1 MRLSRPGSFLK
12 GRAVGGLFKL
22 SAGIDR
28 TLEILTRIGMWCGLA
43 LVVVVCYDVLSRY
56 FGVPK
61 PFGLN
66 STMVQESEYWLHTFL
81 FALVIG
87 YTYTRQGHVRI
98 DLIRDKLP
106 LRAKYAIEM
115 FGCVFFLISYSVVA
129 GVYCYRYALAS
140 FYEGEASKSV
150 IGLSHIWLLK
160 SALPILFLLLGLA
173 GISQLIKSTA
183 GFLGKLPDAKIAETV
198 GGDL

>member
-1 MRLSRPGSFLK
+1 MRLSKPGSFLK

-106 LRAKYAIEM
+106 VEGKICHRDVRL
-115 FGCVFFLISYSVVA
+115 CV
-129 GVYCYRYALAS
+129 
-140 FYEGEASKSV
+140 
-150 IGLSHIWLLK
+150 
-160 SALPILFLLLGLA
+160 LPDFIFCCGGGLLLQLCAGLV
-173 GISQLIKSTA
+173 L
-183 GFLGKLPDAKIAETV
+183 
-198 GGDL
+198 

>member
-1 MRLSRPGSFLK
+1 VGGFLK
-12 GRAVGGLFKL
+12 I

-28 TLEILTRIGMWCGLA
+28 FLEACAKIGMWFGLA

-81 FALVIG
+81 FALLIG
-87 YTYTRQGHVRI
+87 YTYTKQGHVRI

-106 LRAKYAIEM
+106 LKAKYAIEM
-115 FGCVFFLISYSVVA
+115 FGCLFFLISYSVVA
-129 GVYCYRYALAS
+129 GFYCYRYALAS

-160 SALPILFLLLGLA
+160 SALPILFVLLGIA

-183 GFLGKLPDAKIAETV
+183 GFLGRLPDEKVAETV

>member
-1 MRLSRPGSFLK
+1 M
-12 GRAVGGLFKL
+12 GGFFKL

-28 TLEILTRIGMWCGLA
+28 FLEVCAKIGMWFGLA

-81 FALVIG
+81 FALLIG

-98 DLIRDKLP
+98 DLVRDRLP
-106 LRAKYAIEM
+106 LKAKYAIEM
-115 FGCVFFLISYSVVA
+115 FGCLFFLISYAVVA
-129 GVYCYRYALAS
+129 GIYCYSYALAS
-140 FYEGEASKSV
+140 YYEGEASKSV
-150 IGLSHIWLLK
+150 IGLSHIWILK

-173 GISQLIKSTA
+173 GVSQFIKSTA
-183 GFLGKLPDAKIAETV
+183 GFLGRLPDDKIAETV
-198 GGDL
+198 GGDI